1 MQDEAFRDL
10 EAAYADLERELAIL
24 RPKCELSGRCCRFKD
39 FDHQLWTTDLEL
51 DYLLARAGRPSPGP
65 GGVCPWLKDGLCSVR
80 DHRML
85 GCRIFFC
92 DPGYKEAM
100 GPLYEKYHRRV
111 KELHV
116 RHAIP
121 YRYGELLSLLH
132 GDTEAPKTVG

>member
-10 EAAYADLERELAIL
+10 EAAYADLERELSVL

-65 GGVCPWLKDGLCSVR
+65 EGVCPWLKDGLCSVR

-92 DPGYKEAM
+92 DPGYKDAM
-100 GPLYEKYHRRV
+100 GPLYEKYHRRL
-111 KELHV
+111 KDIHA
-116 RHAIP
+116 RHGLP
-121 YRYGELLSLLH
+121 YAYGELLATL
-132 GDTEAPKTVG
+132 GRRP

>member
-10 EAAYADLERELAIL
+10 EAAYADLERELSVL

-65 GGVCPWLKDGLCSVR
+65 AGVCPWLKDGLCSVR
-80 DHRML
+80 EHRML

-92 DPGYKEAM
+92 DPGYKDEM
-100 GPLYEKYHRRV
+100 GPLYEKYHRRL
-111 KELHV
+111 KDIHA
-116 RHAIP
+116 RHGLP
-121 YRYGELLSLLH
+121 YAYGELLSRLA
-132 GDTEAPKTVG
+132 GT